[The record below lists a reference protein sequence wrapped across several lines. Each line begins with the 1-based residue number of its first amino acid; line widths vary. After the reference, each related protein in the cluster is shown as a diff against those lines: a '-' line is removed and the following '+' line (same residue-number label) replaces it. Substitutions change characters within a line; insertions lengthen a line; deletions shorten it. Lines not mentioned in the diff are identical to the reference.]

1 MYVFT
6 FIRLGIT
13 FEKKKKKEKK
23 PTMSDEQ
30 LLSHASPQHVMP

>member
-1 MYVFT
+1 MFLHLLDWVSP
-6 FIRLGIT
+6 L
-13 FEKKKKKEKK
+13 KKKKKEKN

>member
-13 FEKKKKKEKK
+13 FEKKKKEKK